1 MSSIICKTT
10 TYSQFLRGTLQ
21 AGAGWRALMTSLIQ
35 SFFSLTEGWKMSG
48 EIEYLLLARLKI
60 KHVPNSKIEF
70 VLATDPSRIMVQ
82 IIPKNTVDNLGGRL
96 HIQQFL
102 LMTNV
107 CWGSSRL
114 VTHFGSHRRSYQV
127 CSWTEE
133 ACTQNGVNS
142 GQWWKVIL
150 LLSTKKWLS
159 ACLITEVK
167 HSIEIKL

>member
-1 MSSIICKTT
+1 
-10 TYSQFLRGTLQ
+10 
-21 AGAGWRALMTSLIQ
+21 
-35 SFFSLTEGWKMSG
+35 MSG

-107 CWGSSRL
+107 C
-114 VTHFGSHRRSYQV
+114 
-127 CSWTEE
+127 
-133 ACTQNGVNS
+133 
-142 GQWWKVIL
+142 
-150 LLSTKKWLS
+150 
-159 ACLITEVK
+159 
-167 HSIEIKL
+167 